1 MDFSNYIK
9 FEGNLIQ
16 GSPVRITY
24 SGYLFKNGSE
34 SISMVYGF
42 GSHWEHTNEV
52 QMERTEN
59 GYTTEVNLLNY
70 ALFNFCFK
78 NGNNEWDN
86 NYGGNYV
93 FEVTEKVVESAFIL
107 NENVI
112 SEILENLF
120 EINISEI
127 EEKNAISAPIV
138 EATVE
143 TNVEATVETN
153 VEATIEPVSAE
164 PVSEEFEV
172 TYEKN
177 EAVSIEDSLVTS
189 TEATTLNNDIE
200 QLFNEIYQPEI
211 KEQTTPVETVDQET
225 VQHIEDETPVEVENV
240 QTIEETTTVETENVQ
255 TIEESSPVVEE
266 ASEKQSLLSDI
277 LADKATPQEIVEVK
291 EEKSSFNMNSLI
303 DEILSPIITSSS
315 FETEELGD
323 EYSSLQTAEDEK
335 VDELI
340 NNLITEIQ
348 QTVEEKTTVNYIENN
363 VEETETSGSV
373 ETIEEIGSDFNDDEV
388 SLIETLANEARE
400 EVAAKASNES
410 TALIEVKQP
419 DSFLVS
425 ARSLGKFYR
434 FKKRVKLAFYK
445 LFKTLP
451 KLLSADFFEEKQ

>member
-24 SGYLFKNGSE
+24 SGYLFEKGSE

-143 TNVEATVETN
+143 TNVES
-153 VEATIEPVSAE
+153 TIEPVSAE

-177 EAVSIEDSLVTS
+177 ESVSIEDSLVTS

-255 TIEESSPVVEE
+255 TIKESSPVVEE
-266 ASEKQSLLSDI
+266 TSEKQSLLSDI
-277 LADKATPQEIVEVK
+277 LADKAAPQEIVEVK
-291 EEKSSFNMNSLI
+291 EEKPSFNMNSLI

-348 QTVEEKTTVNYIENN
+348 QTVEGKTTVNYIENN
-363 VEETETSGSV
+363 DEETETSGSV

-400 EVAAKASNES
+400 EIAAKASNES

-434 FKKRVKLAFYK
+434 FKKRVKLAFCK

-451 KLLSADFFEEKQ
+451 KLLSADFFEKKQ

>member
-24 SGYLFKNGSE
+24 SGYLFENGSE

-127 EEKNAISAPIV
+127 EEKNAISAPI
-138 EATVE
+138 
-143 TNVEATVETN
+143 VEATVETN

-277 LADKATPQEIVEVK
+277 LADKAAPQEIVEVK

-434 FKKRVKLAFYK
+434 FKKRIKLACYK

>member
-24 SGYLFKNGSE
+24 SGYLFEKGSE

-70 ALFNFCFK
+70 ALFNLCFK

-143 TNVEATVETN
+143 TNVEAT
-153 VEATIEPVSAE
+153 IEPVSAE

-177 EAVSIEDSLVTS
+177 ESVSIEDSLVTS

-266 ASEKQSLLSDI
+266 TSEKQSLLSDI
-277 LADKATPQEIVEVK
+277 LADKAAPQEIVEVK

>member
-24 SGYLFKNGSE
+24 SGYLFENGSE

-143 TNVEATVETN
+143 TNVEAT
-153 VEATIEPVSAE
+153 IEPVSAE

-211 KEQTTPVETVDQET
+211 KEQATPVETVDQET

-277 LADKATPQEIVEVK
+277 LADKAAPQEIVEVK

-434 FKKRVKLAFYK
+434 FKKRIKLACYK

-451 KLLSADFFEEKQ
+451 KLLSADFFEEK

>member
-24 SGYLFKNGSE
+24 SGYLFEKGSE

-93 FEVTEKVVESAFIL
+93 FEVSEKVVESAFIL

-143 TNVEATVETN
+143 TNVES
-153 VEATIEPVSAE
+153 TIELVSAE

-177 EAVSIEDSLVTS
+177 ESVSIEDSLVTS

-211 KEQTTPVETVDQET
+211 KEQATPVETVDQET

-240 QTIEETTTVETENVQ
+240 QTIEEA
-255 TIEESSPVVEE
+255 SPVVEE

-277 LADKATPQEIVEVK
+277 LADKAAPQEIVEVK

-373 ETIEEIGSDFNDDEV
+373 EAIEEIGSDFNDDEV

-400 EVAAKASNES
+400 EFAAKASNES

-434 FKKRVKLAFYK
+434 FKKRVKLACYK

>member
-24 SGYLFKNGSE
+24 SGYLFEKGSE

-143 TNVEATVETN
+143 TNVEAT
-153 VEATIEPVSAE
+153 IEPVSAE

-211 KEQTTPVETVDQET
+211 KEQTTPVETV
-225 VQHIEDETPVEVENV
+225 QHIEDETPVEVENV

-277 LADKATPQEIVEVK
+277 LADKAAPQEIVEVK

-373 ETIEEIGSDFNDDEV
+373 EAIEEIGSDFNDDEV

-434 FKKRVKLAFYK
+434 FKKRVKLACYK

>member
-24 SGYLFKNGSE
+24 SGYLFENGSE

-143 TNVEATVETN
+143 TNVEAT
-153 VEATIEPVSAE
+153 IEPVSAE

-211 KEQTTPVETVDQET
+211 KEQATPVETVDQET

-277 LADKATPQEIVEVK
+277 LADKAAPQEIVEVK

-434 FKKRVKLAFYK
+434 FKKRIKLACYK

>member
-24 SGYLFKNGSE
+24 SGYLFENGSE

-127 EEKNAISAPIV
+127 EEKNAISAPII
-138 EATVE
+138 
-143 TNVEATVETN
+143 EATVETN

-277 LADKATPQEIVEVK
+277 LADKAAPQEIVEVK

>member
-24 SGYLFKNGSE
+24 SGYLFENGSE

-143 TNVEATVETN
+143 TD
-153 VEATIEPVSAE
+153 VEATIEPVTAE

-240 QTIEETTTVETENVQ
+240 QTIEETTTGETENVQ

-266 ASEKQSLLSDI
+266 TSEKQSLLSDI
-277 LADKATPQEIVEVK
+277 LADKAAPQEIVEVK

-434 FKKRVKLAFYK
+434 FKKRIKLACYK

>member
-24 SGYLFKNGSE
+24 SGYLFENGSE

-143 TNVEATVETN
+143 TNVEAT
-153 VEATIEPVSAE
+153 IEPVSAE

-240 QTIEETTTVETENVQ
+240 QTIEE
-255 TIEESSPVVEE
+255 SSPVVEE

-277 LADKATPQEIVEVK
+277 LADKAAPQEIVEVK

>member
-24 SGYLFKNGSE
+24 SGYLFENGSE

-127 EEKNAISAPIV
+127 EEKNAISAPI
-138 EATVE
+138 
-143 TNVEATVETN
+143 VEATVETN

>member
-24 SGYLFKNGSE
+24 SGYLFENGSE

-143 TNVEATVETN
+143 TNVEAT
-153 VEATIEPVSAE
+153 IEPVSAE

-255 TIEESSPVVEE
+255 TIEVSSPVVEE

-277 LADKATPQEIVEVK
+277 LADKAAPQEIVEVK

>member
-24 SGYLFKNGSE
+24 SGYLFENGSE

-143 TNVEATVETN
+143 TD

-211 KEQTTPVETVDQET
+211 KEQATPVETVDQET

-266 ASEKQSLLSDI
+266 TSEKQSLLSDI
-277 LADKATPQEIVEVK
+277 LADKAAPQEIVEVK

-363 VEETETSGSV
+363 VEETETSGSI

-434 FKKRVKLAFYK
+434 FKKRVKLAFCK

>member
-24 SGYLFKNGSE
+24 SGYLFENGSE

-127 EEKNAISAPIV
+127 EEKNAISAPI
-138 EATVE
+138 
-143 TNVEATVETN
+143 VEATVETN

-277 LADKATPQEIVEVK
+277 LADKAAPQEIVEVK

-323 EYSSLQTAEDEK
+323 EYSSLQTAKDEK

-434 FKKRVKLAFYK
+434 FKKRIKLACYK

>member
-24 SGYLFKNGSE
+24 SGYLFENGSE

-143 TNVEATVETN
+143 TNVEAT
-153 VEATIEPVSAE
+153 IEPVSAE

-211 KEQTTPVETVDQET
+211 KEQATPVETVDQET

-277 LADKATPQEIVEVK
+277 LADKAAPQEIVEVK

-363 VEETETSGSV
+363 VEETEASGSV

-434 FKKRVKLAFYK
+434 FKKRVKLAFCK

>member
-24 SGYLFKNGSE
+24 SGYLFEKGSE

-138 EATVE
+138 EAT
-143 TNVEATVETN
+143 
-153 VEATIEPVSAE
+153 IEPVSTE

-177 EAVSIEDSLVTS
+177 ESVSIEDSLVTS

-211 KEQTTPVETVDQET
+211 KEQTTPVKTVDQET
-225 VQHIEDETPVEVENV
+225 VQHIEEETPVEVENV
-240 QTIEETTTVETENVQ
+240 QAIEETNTVETENVQ
-255 TIEESSPVVEE
+255 TIEES
-266 ASEKQSLLSDI
+266 SEKQSLLSDI
-277 LADKATPQEIVEVK
+277 LADKAAPQEIVEVK
-291 EEKSSFNMNSLI
+291 EEKTSFNMNSLI

-363 VEETETSGSV
+363 VEEIETSGSV
-373 ETIEEIGSDFNDDEV
+373 EAIEEIGSDFNDDEV

-400 EVAAKASNES
+400 EIAAKASNES

-434 FKKRVKLAFYK
+434 FKKRVKLAFCK

>member
-24 SGYLFKNGSE
+24 SGYLFENGSE

-93 FEVTEKVVESAFIL
+93 FEVAEKVVESAFIL

-143 TNVEATVETN
+143 TNVEAT
-153 VEATIEPVSAE
+153 IEPVSAE

-177 EAVSIEDSLVTS
+177 ESVSIEDSLVTS

-225 VQHIEDETPVEVENV
+225 VQHIEVETPVEVENV

-266 ASEKQSLLSDI
+266 TSEKQSLLSDI
-277 LADKATPQEIVEVK
+277 LADKAAPQEIVEVK

-335 VDELI
+335 VDDLI

-373 ETIEEIGSDFNDDEV
+373 EAIEEIGSDFNDDEV

>member
-24 SGYLFKNGSE
+24 SGYLFENGSE

-143 TNVEATVETN
+143 TNVEAT
-153 VEATIEPVSAE
+153 IEPVSAE

-211 KEQTTPVETVDQET
+211 KEPTTPVETVDQET

-266 ASEKQSLLSDI
+266 TSEKQSLLSDI
-277 LADKATPQEIVEVK
+277 LADKAAPQEIVEVK

>member
-24 SGYLFKNGSE
+24 SGYLFENGSE

-127 EEKNAISAPIV
+127 EEKNAISAPI
-138 EATVE
+138 
-143 TNVEATVETN
+143 VEATVETN

-277 LADKATPQEIVEVK
+277 LADKAAPQEIVEVK

>member
-24 SGYLFKNGSE
+24 SGYLFEKGSE

-143 TNVEATVETN
+143 TND
-153 VEATIEPVSAE
+153 EATIEPVSAE
-164 PVSEEFEV
+164 PISEEFEV

-211 KEQTTPVETVDQET
+211 KEQTTTVETVDQET

-255 TIEESSPVVEE
+255 TIEE

-277 LADKATPQEIVEVK
+277 LADKAAPQEIVEVK

-323 EYSSLQTAEDEK
+323 EYSSLQTAKDEK

-434 FKKRVKLAFYK
+434 FKKRIKLACYK

>member
-24 SGYLFKNGSE
+24 SGYLFENGSE

-143 TNVEATVETN
+143 TD
-153 VEATIEPVSAE
+153 VEATIEPVTAE

-277 LADKATPQEIVEVK
+277 LADKAAPQEIVEVK

-434 FKKRVKLAFYK
+434 FKKRVKLAFCK

>member
-24 SGYLFKNGSE
+24 SGYLFENGSE

-127 EEKNAISAPIV
+127 EEKNAISAPI
-138 EATVE
+138 
-143 TNVEATVETN
+143 VEATVETN

-277 LADKATPQEIVEVK
+277 LADKAAPQEIVEVK

-373 ETIEEIGSDFNDDEV
+373 EAIEEIGSDFNDDEV

-400 EVAAKASNES
+400 EIAAKASNES

-434 FKKRVKLAFYK
+434 FKKRVKLACYK

>member
-24 SGYLFKNGSE
+24 SGYLFENGSE

-143 TNVEATVETN
+143 TNVEAT
-153 VEATIEPVSAE
+153 IEPVSAE

-211 KEQTTPVETVDQET
+211 KEQATPVET

-277 LADKATPQEIVEVK
+277 LADKAAPQEIVEVK

>member
-24 SGYLFKNGSE
+24 SGYLFEKGSE

-143 TNVEATVETN
+143 TNVEAT
-153 VEATIEPVSAE
+153 IEPVSAE
-164 PVSEEFEV
+164 TVSEEFEV

-177 EAVSIEDSLVTS
+177 ESVSIEDSLVTS

-211 KEQTTPVETVDQET
+211 KEQATPVETVDQET

-277 LADKATPQEIVEVK
+277 LADKAAPQEIVEVK

-434 FKKRVKLAFYK
+434 FKKRIKLACYK

>member
-24 SGYLFKNGSE
+24 SGYLFEKGSE

-127 EEKNAISAPIV
+127 EEKNAISAPI
-138 EATVE
+138 
-143 TNVEATVETN
+143 VEATVETN

-277 LADKATPQEIVEVK
+277 LADKAAPQEIVEVK

-434 FKKRVKLAFYK
+434 FKKRIKLACYK

>member
-24 SGYLFKNGSE
+24 SGYLFENGSE

-143 TNVEATVETN
+143 TD
-153 VEATIEPVSAE
+153 VEATIEPVTAE

-225 VQHIEDETPVEVENV
+225 VQHIEDETPVKVENV

-277 LADKATPQEIVEVK
+277 LADKAAPQEIVEVK

-434 FKKRVKLAFYK
+434 FKKRIKLACYK